1 MKINQKKI
9 FGILVSLSMVFG
21 IGFGFIP
28 QAMAQEDVATAI
40 AAGVS
45 APVNAAAV
53 MPSMPTVS
61 KEAVIAP
68 EAVPAN
74 TVKQSAN
81 AQLQSEPIILN
92 TPKGIGSA
100 MKMSVATTPVA
111 GAILTIFAVSSG
123 TISSSIAG
131 HGFITVKNVSTGG
144 LTINVG
150 KFSGIASG
158 KTMSLGTWDSSVTT
172 EHRGLW
178 YDLEA
183 YKLYKNGA
191 FSGRV
196 SVSYL
201 LNAAQINNLNSYIIN
216 HDSWSLTSPCSSFA
230 VNAWNSAVDSSYQL
244 SAGLPSTPTNLRNNI
259 QSKFKSQYATN
270 GPIPYDYA
278 VYYANGTGAPIRS
291 NIFK

>member
-1 MKINQKKI
+1 MKINQEKI
-9 FGILVSLSMVFG
+9 FGILVSLFMVFG
-21 IGFGFIP
+21 IGFGSIP
-28 QAMAQEDVATAI
+28 QAMAQENETTATAM
-40 AAGVS
+40 GVS
-45 APVNAAAV
+45 VPVT
-53 MPSMPTVS
+53 PSTPTGLV
-61 KEAVIAP
+61 P
-68 EAVPAN
+68 EAISDNA
-74 TVKQSAN
+74 VKQAGNEQS
-81 AQLQSEPIILN
+81 QSELIILN
-92 TPKGIGSA
+92 APKGINSA
-100 MKMSVATTPVA
+100 IKVSPATTPVT

-201 LNAAQINNLNSYIIN
+201 LNASQINNLNNYIIN

-230 VNAWNSAVDSSYQL
+230 VNAWNSVVDSSYQL
-244 SAGLPSTPTNLRNNI
+244 SAGIPSTPTNLRNNI
-259 QSKFKSQYATN
+259 QSKFKSQYMTN
-270 GPIPYDYA
+270 GPIPYDYV

-291 NIFK
+291 NVFK

>member
-1 MKINQKKI
+1 VSESVAAAMP
-9 FGILVSLSMVFG
+9 SLS
-21 IGFGFIP
+21 
-28 QAMAQEDVATAI
+28 AI
-40 AAGVS
+40 
-45 APVNAAAV
+45 
-53 MPSMPTVS
+53 S
-61 KEAVIAP
+61 KETVTVPDAI
-68 EAVPAN
+68 PAN
-74 TVKQSAN
+74 AVKQSAN
-81 AQLQSEPIILN
+81 VQLQNEPVILN
-92 TPKGIGSA
+92 APKGISIEMKASA
-100 MKMSVATTPVA
+100 ATTPVT

-201 LNAAQINNLNSYIIN
+201 LNSSQINNLNSYIIN
-216 HDSWSLTSPCSSFA
+216 HDSWSLSSPCSSFA
-230 VNAWNSAVDSSYQL
+230 VNAWNSVVDSSYRL
-244 SAGLPSTPTNLRNNI
+244 SPGIPSTPTNLRNNI
-259 QSKFKSQYATN
+259 KIKFKNQYATN

-278 VYYANGTGAPIRS
+278 VYYANGTNTPIRS